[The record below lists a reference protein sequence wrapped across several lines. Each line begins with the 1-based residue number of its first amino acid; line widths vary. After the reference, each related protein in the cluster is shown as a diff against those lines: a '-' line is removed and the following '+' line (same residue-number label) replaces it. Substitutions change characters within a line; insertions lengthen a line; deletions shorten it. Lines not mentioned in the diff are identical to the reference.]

1 MRRLRSLPII
11 LFVTMIAAT
20 SVFAQKK
27 QKDVPVVQCP
37 LQQAPALR
45 GFQLGMPLTAVKG
58 ALEDSSLFD
67 AKLSGDN
74 KVGSRAIRLQG
85 AELKGDNAEGVDDV
99 DLVFVDERL
108 ANVKVNFNSGMRWES
123 AQDFFTRM
131 SETLGLPKPTGEE
144 TRGSNQRNQKYIV
157 ECATFSV
164 TLAYAFGVT
173 PSVAIT
179 DTAAQR
185 KVGARQERN
194 PDGEVRTI
202 DLSPAGRPRQPPR

>member
-1 MRRLRSLPII
+1 MRRLRSLQII
-11 LFVTMIAAT
+11 LFITAMAVTGAL
-20 SVFAQKK
+20 AQKK
-27 QKDVPVVQCP
+27 QKGAPVVQCP
-37 LQQAPALR
+37 LQQAPAIR
-45 GFQLGMPLTAVKG
+45 GFRLGMPLMDVKG
-58 ALEDSSLFD
+58 ALEDASLFD

-108 ANVKVNFNSGMRWES
+108 ANVKVNFNSAMRWDS

-144 TRGSNQRNQKYIV
+144 ASGSNQRNQKYTV

-164 TLAYAFGVT
+164 TLTYSFGVT

-185 KVGARQERN
+185 KVSDRRERN

-202 DLSPAGRPRQPPR
+202 DLSPSRPRQPPK